1 MTRNTVSQWQQGA
14 LHPHHRLGQALAG
27 ATSEASR
34 SIIFRALFV
43 GLTPRATG
51 AAAAARASGAER
63 LAGLAAVTCA
73 WMRHV
78 TRVVAHLHR
87 PLTLDVSVSRDAAC
101 VGTSVRAASVTRACV
116 NTGWVLLQLRCGV

>member
-1 MTRNTVSQWQQGA
+1 MTRNTASQWQQGT

-27 ATSEASR
+27 AASAASR

-51 AAAAARASGAER
+51 AAATARAAGAER
-63 LAGLAAVTCA
+63 FAGLAAVTCA
-73 WMRHV
+73 WMWHV
-78 TRVVAHLHR
+78 TRVVTRLHR
-87 PLTLDVSVSRDAAC
+87 HVTLDVAVSRDAAC

-116 NTGWVLLQLRCGV
+116 NIGCVLLQLCCGV